1 MKLKFLNNFDIIN
14 INEIKNLFR
23 SLITFNKNNNIYFYY
38 EYLYLFENN
47 EFKKIINE
55 NEILQEETEFK
66 KSNIRKRT
74 KVIKKNN
81 ETKNQKTKVEKK
93 MIYLQK
99 SLKI

>member
-14 INEIKNLFR
+14 INEVKNLFR
-23 SLITFNKNNNIYFYY
+23 SLIIFNKNNNIYFYY